1 MTHDEDDGLVFHD
14 NLHCL
19 VQRLEYDF
27 ARRAGVLYLADHNC
41 TDMRGCIDLFKA
53 IDPRVKDIVTI
64 AGKRRD
70 TSYRLIGEKWQA
82 RAGSVVRE

>member
-27 ARRAGVLYLADHNC
+27 ARRAGVL
-41 TDMRGCIDLFKA
+41 
-53 IDPRVKDIVTI
+53 
-64 AGKRRD
+64 
-70 TSYRLIGEKWQA
+70 IGEKWQA